1 VWTSRVEWRARPQLA
16 SGAFAED
23 PIGVPMIGQT
33 VLHYRVVEKL
43 GGGGMGVVYKAED
56 TRLHREVALKFLPES
71 HFEDPGAR
79 DRFERE
85 AQAASA
91 LSHPHICTVHDV
103 GEHDGGVSWSSGAGC
118 SSAGG
123 YRRTTPPCAPRRR
136 SGYVA
141 TPATRT
147 CGRSWRICTCASTA
161 SASTRRRARSGAQC
175 RPLSVPSNSILDIR
189 RLHRHCR
196 RRCVPPCLAPS
207 QESFSTTESRAAEST
222 RRGDRLQRCP

>member
-85 AQAASA
+85 AQA
-91 LSHPHICTVHDV
+91 
-103 GEHDGGVSWSSGAGC
+103 
-118 SSAGG
+118 
-123 YRRTTPPCAPRRR
+123 TTPPCAPRRR

-147 CGRSWRICTCASTA
+147 CGRSWRICACASTA

-196 RRCVPPCLAPS
+196 RRRVPPCLAPS